1 MDTDKLT
8 RAVCSFFVPGL
19 GQLMNGEI
27 GKGLALL
34 IIFIVLWIALLSLGI
49 IIVQTIFGIV
59 VRLFAA
65 WIISCTIK
73 FKFLF
78 LFSYYFL
85 ISCFFFAC
93 Y

>member
-27 GKGLALL
+27 GKGVVLL

-65 WIISCTIK
+65 YDAYNYVG
-73 FKFLF
+73 F
-78 LFSYYFL
+78 
-85 ISCFFFAC
+85 
-93 Y
+93 

>member
-34 IIFIVLWIALLSLGI
+34 RLLFYHWALL
-49 IIVQTIFGIV
+49 
-59 VRLFAA
+59 LF
-65 WIISCTIK
+65 K
-73 FKFLF
+73 LF
-78 LFSYYFL
+78 L
-85 ISCFFFAC
+85 A
-93 Y
+93 

>member
-27 GKGLALL
+27 GKGLAIL

-59 VRLFAA
+59 VVVCSL
-65 WIISCTIK
+65 
-73 FKFLF
+73 
-78 LFSYYFL
+78 
-85 ISCFFFAC
+85 
-93 Y
+93 